1 MPARKDTITRQ
12 LEIHTTAEQFFRQK
26 GYLAT
31 NMREIAD
38 TLGVRGASLYSHI
51 ESKEELLWTIANRA
65 ADEFFAALEP
75 IAASNDPAVLKLRYA
90 IVAHV
95 AVIAHNLD
103 AAAVYFN
110 EWRHL
115 SARRRNQFAKRRD
128 EYEAIFRAILHQ
140 GVQSGAFAPIDEKFA
155 ALIVLSALNWTHQ
168 WYKPNGP
175 MTAEEVGNK
184 IADLLLNGLQNVNS
198 K

>member
-1 MPARKDTITRQ
+1 MPARKDTATRQ
-12 LEIHTTAEQFFRQK
+12 LEIHATAEQFFRQK

-31 NMREIAD
+31 NMREIAGA
-38 TLGVRGASLYSHI
+38 LGVRGASLYSHI
-51 ESKEELLWTIANRA
+51 EGKEDLLWTIASRA
-65 ADEFFAALEP
+65 ADEFFAALQP
-75 IAASNDPAVLKLRYA
+75 IALSADPAPLKLRQA

-95 AVIAHNLD
+95 GVIARNLD
-103 AAAVYFN
+103 AAAVYLN

-115 SARRRNQFAKRRD
+115 TARRRTQFAKRRD
-128 EYEAIFRAILHQ
+128 EYEAIFRTIIQA
-140 GVQSGAFAPIDEKFA
+140 GVCDGQFSQVDEKFA

-184 IADLLLNGLQNVNS
+184 IADLLLNGLV
-198 K
+198 KD